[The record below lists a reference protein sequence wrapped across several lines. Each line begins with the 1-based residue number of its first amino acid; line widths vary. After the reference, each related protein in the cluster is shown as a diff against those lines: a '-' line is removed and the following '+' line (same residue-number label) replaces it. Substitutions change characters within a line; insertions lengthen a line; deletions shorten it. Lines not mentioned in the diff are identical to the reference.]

1 MNKVLIMGCCGSGK
15 TTLAEQINKL
25 CGLPIISLDQ
35 HYFQP
40 GWVETPQIEWQKKV
54 KKLAARPRWVMDG
67 NYRSTLKRLD
77 WEFLHYVLTFNV
89 RNRRKNYKFLSQQKT
104 TKTVVILKNQSIVD
118 LYINSLKT

>member
-1 MNKVLIMGCCGSGK
+1 MAAGC
-15 TTLAEQINKL
+15 TE
-25 CGLPIISLDQ
+25 
-35 HYFQP
+35 
-40 GWVETPQIEWQKKV
+40 
-54 KKLAARPRWVMDG
+54 
-67 NYRSTLKRLD
+67 RLD